1 MGNSLICHCLAFIE
15 RIGLVTL
22 FTVFTVTFPARNL
35 FKNLILL
42 FEGDV
47 GLCGTVDAAT
57 TDAATMDASSCP
69 FPLTVRRVNLLEP
82 DPLLSRSRAQRCGCP
97 LSRLLRFTRAG
108 GRRAQ
113 LPPPLTGC
121 PFPPCL
127 DLWGVPLSPA
137 AGGGSCGSTEA
148 SRGGGAGRGSSRFPS
163 ESRHPGAA
171 SAPPGLASHKCALRE
186 EVGVMTAAG
195 GVFPFITGPE
205 PMMEVN
211 PNLFFVLN

>member
-108 GRRAQ
+108 GRHTQ
-113 LPPPLTGC
+113 LPPPPDWL
-121 PFPPCL
+121 PFSTMPGSV
-127 DLWGVPLSPA
+127 GVPLSPA
-137 AGGGSCGSTEA
+137 AEQK
-148 SRGGGAGRGSSRFPS
+148 P
-163 ESRHPGAA
+163 AA
-171 SAPPGLASHKCALRE
+171 VVVLVTSAPVSPQNLATLVPPLPLLASLPISAL
-186 EVGVMTAAG
+186 
-195 GVFPFITGPE
+195 
-205 PMMEVN
+205 
-211 PNLFFVLN
+211 

>member
-1 MGNSLICHCLAFIE
+1 
-15 RIGLVTL
+15 VTL

-47 GLCGTVDAAT
+47 GLCSTVDAAT

-113 LPPPLTGC
+113 LPPPPRLATLFHHAWICGGPSVARGWRWFMRLNRSQPRWWC
-121 PFPPCL
+121 WLRQLPFPL
-127 DLWGVPLSPA
+127 RISPPWCRLCP
-137 AGGGSCGSTEA
+137 SWP
-148 SRGGGAGRGSSRFPS
+148 RFP
-163 ESRHPGAA
+163 
-171 SAPPGLASHKCALRE
+171 
-186 EVGVMTAAG
+186 
-195 GVFPFITGPE
+195 
-205 PMMEVN
+205 
-211 PNLFFVLN
+211 

>member
-69 FPLTVRRVNLLEP
+69 FPLTARRVNLLEP

-113 LPPPLTGC
+113 LPPPDWLPFSTMPGSVGGPSVARGWRWFMRLNRSQPRWWCWSRQLSFPLRISPPWCCLC
-121 PFPPCL
+121 P
-127 DLWGVPLSPA
+127 S
-137 AGGGSCGSTEA
+137 
-148 SRGGGAGRGSSRFPS
+148 
-163 ESRHPGAA
+163 
-171 SAPPGLASHKCALRE
+171 
-186 EVGVMTAAG
+186 
-195 GVFPFITGPE
+195 
-205 PMMEVN
+205 
-211 PNLFFVLN
+211 